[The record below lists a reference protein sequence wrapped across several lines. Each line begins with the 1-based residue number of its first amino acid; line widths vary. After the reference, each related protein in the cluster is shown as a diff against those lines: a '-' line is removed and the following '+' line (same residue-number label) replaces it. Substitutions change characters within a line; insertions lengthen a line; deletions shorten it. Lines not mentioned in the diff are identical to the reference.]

1 MTKRQKLELRASEI
15 RAKLSELAGVEALT
29 DEQRGEIDTLR
40 NEYSDTERRI
50 QAASIADDQPEGREV
65 RTEDKELIDLIAGA
79 DVGAIFT
86 AALEHRATDGR
97 TAELQEHLGLG
108 SNQVPLALLR
118 GAPPVEARAV
128 TPAPSDVGTNQAPII
143 PAVFPQSCAAWL
155 GVDMPTVGVGE
166 ASFPVL
172 TTSAT
177 VHVPAENT
185 DAAETTGA
193 FSADVLTPSR
203 LQAAFF
209 YSREDRARFA
219 GMDEALRANL
229 SDALG
234 DKLDQQV
241 LNGAQG
247 LFNGTK
253 LANHNVSDEDDFQ
266 SYMSHFAFGRVD
278 GTYASMLGELRILMG
293 SATYGHAGSVYAG
306 TATNKGDWSA
316 AEKLAS
322 ITSGVKVSAHVPAVA
337 SNKQNSI
344 IRLGARRDMVV
355 AIWEGVT
362 LIPDEITLAKKGQI
376 QVTAVMLHAVKI
388 LRSDG
393 FHKQQ
398 AQLA

>member
-1 MTKRQKLELRASEI
+1 MTNRQKLELRASEI